1 MRLECAWMFGN
12 HLHRPETIMSIR
24 LVLADDHPLLLEGL
38 ELVLRRE
45 LDFEVVACC
54 HNGVQALHA
63 VRQLRPDILILDLC
77 MPDKNGLEILRELH
91 QAEIPTRVVLLTA
104 TLNEDDLL
112 EAMRLGVG
120 GVVLK
125 EMTSPLLVQS
135 IRKVFA
141 GDQWLERR
149 SIGRA
154 MEKMLRRE
162 AGTREVTQV
171 LTAREL
177 EIVRLAASGLRNK
190 QIADQLAISE
200 GTVKIH
206 LHKSYEKLHVDSRIA
221 LLRYAQA
228 KGLV

>member
-24 LVLADDHPLLLEGL
+24 IVLADDHPLLLEGL
-38 ELVLRRE
+38 ELLLRRE
-45 LDFEVVACC
+45 PDFEVLACC

-63 VRQLRPDILILDLC
+63 VRQLRPDILVLDLS

-91 QAEIPTRVVLLTA
+91 QAAIPTRVVLLTA
-104 TLNEDDLL
+104 IMNEDDLL

-135 IRKVFA
+135 IRKVAA

-149 SIGRA
+149 SVGRA
-154 MEKMLRRE
+154 MDKMLRRE
-162 AGTREVTQV
+162 AGTREVAQV
-171 LTAREL
+171 LTSREL

-190 QIADQLAISE
+190 EIADQLAISE

-206 LHKSYEKLHVDSRIA
+206 LHKSYEKLHVDNRVA

>member
-1 MRLECAWMFGN
+1 
-12 HLHRPETIMSIR
+12 
-24 LVLADDHPLLLEGL
+24 
-38 ELVLRRE
+38 
-45 LDFEVVACC
+45 
-54 HNGVQALHA
+54 
-63 VRQLRPDILILDLC
+63 
-77 MPDKNGLEILRELH
+77 
-91 QAEIPTRVVLLTA
+91 VVLLTA
-104 TLNEDDLL
+104 TMNEDDLL

-149 SIGRA
+149 SVGRA

-162 AGTREVTQV
+162 AGTREVAQV
-171 LTAREL
+171 LTPREL
-177 EIVRLAASGLRNK
+177 EIVRLAANGLRNK
-190 QIADQLAISE
+190 EIADQLAISE

-206 LHKSYEKLHVDSRIA
+206 LHKSYEKLHVDNRVA